1 MSNEKRFFVA
11 ITGAQGVGKSTFS
24 RELASILRTT
34 LGEDVLLL
42 DDLGATVA
50 AMGVPLGSSSTTQT
64 ISAVW
69 TTHLEREDGAPGRLV
84 LLDRCVVDALAYTR
98 VLDLGTDLD
107 QRLFE
112 AVARL
117 SSSRLSLVI
126 HLQLSDFFADRGASH
141 ETPQHRQAVARQIIR
156 ILADW
161 HVPKVEVD
169 AAAEDAVEMA
179 AQAVLAAYRDSKG
192 A

>member
-1 MSNEKRFFVA
+1 MSNGRKFFVA
-11 ITGAQGVGKSTFS
+11 ITGAQGVGKSTFC
-24 RELASILRTT
+24 RELASTLRTM
-34 LGEDVLLL
+34 LDEDVPLL

-69 TTHLEREDGAPGRLV
+69 TTHLEREDGAPNGLV

-98 VLDLGTDLD
+98 VLELGTDVD
-107 QRLFE
+107 RRLLE
-112 AVARL
+112 SVGRL
-117 SSSRLSLVI
+117 AISRLNFVI
-126 HLQLSDFFADRGASH
+126 HLRLSDFFADRGASH
-141 ETPQHRQAVARQIIR
+141 ETPQHRQAVAREIIR

-161 HVPKVEVD
+161 KVPQVEFD
-169 AAAEDAVEMA
+169 AATQGAVESA
-179 AQAVLAAYRDSKG
+179 AKTVLVAYRDSKG

>member
-1 MSNEKRFFVA
+1 MPNERFVVA
-11 ITGAQGVGKSTFS
+11 ITGAQGVGKSTFC
-24 RELASILRTT
+24 RELASTLRTT
-34 LGEDVLLL
+34 LGEDVPLL

-69 TTHLEREDGAPGRLV
+69 TTHLEREDGAPGGLV

-98 VLDLGTDLD
+98 VLDLGTELD
-107 QRLFE
+107 RRLLE
-112 AVARL
+112 AVGRL
-117 SSSRLSLVI
+117 ASSRLGVVI
-126 HLQLSDFFADRGASH
+126 HLRLSDFFADRGASH
-141 ETPQHRQAVARQIIR
+141 ETPQHRQAVARQIIC
-156 ILADW
+156 ILAEW
-161 HVPKVEVD
+161 NTPQVEVD
-169 AAAEDAVEMA
+169 AATKGAVEKA